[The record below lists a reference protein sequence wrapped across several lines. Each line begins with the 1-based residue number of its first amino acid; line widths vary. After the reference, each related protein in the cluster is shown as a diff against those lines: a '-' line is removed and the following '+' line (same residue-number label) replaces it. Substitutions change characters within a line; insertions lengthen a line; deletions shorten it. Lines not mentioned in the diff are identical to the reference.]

1 MVATPCFTYKFD
13 ILSNLLLQLDYTDTK
28 SKRDSFQG
36 LLFGQ
41 KVKMKGDIYIPARGT
56 NNMREEQIDR
66 KSHCDSKQS

>member
-1 MVATPCFTYKFD
+1 M
-13 ILSNLLLQLDYTDTK
+13 SNLLLQLDYMDTK
-28 SKRDSFQG
+28 SERDAFQG

-56 NNMREEQIDR
+56 NTMREEQIDR